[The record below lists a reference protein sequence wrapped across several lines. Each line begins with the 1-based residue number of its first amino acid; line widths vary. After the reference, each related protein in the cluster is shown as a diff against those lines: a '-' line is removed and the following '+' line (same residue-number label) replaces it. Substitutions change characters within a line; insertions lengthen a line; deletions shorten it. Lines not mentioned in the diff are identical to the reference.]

1 MAFSFVE
8 DVMPNAGDTSTETMD
23 LDAAVDRIGASVF
36 GPMSEPNE
44 SPGLNDSTDS
54 AAAAHEAAQPE
65 APPPPAPKTYDPP
78 KSWKKEMHEHWT
90 KLDPIV
96 QGYFVERE
104 EQLLNG
110 FKQFSPLRDALQP
123 HLDYLNQHNIQAPY
137 AIDSLLRAHRMLT
150 EGPIEQRRAY
160 YDQLGKNLKIIEA
173 TAAAQAPPAAPVDP
187 MLQQLQQQVSNL
199 ESTIQARHQR
209 ELETVKTEV
218 QKEVD
223 LFASDTKAHPY
234 FDEVATDIAAFVSQG
249 KSLQDAYDMAV
260 WANPVTRGKEQ
271 ARLLTEHEAK
281 LKENARLAALP
292 KKKAAGVNVR
302 SSGEGTAPTEPVGS
316 LEDTIRSVNRAIRN
330 RAS

>member
-1 MAFSFVE
+1 ME
-8 DVMPNAGDTSTETMD
+8 LTGDTSTGTMD
-23 LDAAVDRIGASVF
+23 IDAAADRIGASVF
-36 GPMSEPNE
+36 GPMSEPAE
-44 SPGLNDSTDS
+44 TPGLSEQAAPEPE
-54 AAAAHEAAQPE
+54 AAAPQAT
-65 APPPPAPKTYDPP
+65 APATEAPKTYDPP
-78 KSWKKEMHEHWT
+78 KSWKKEMHEYWT
-90 KLDPIV
+90 KLDPTV
-96 QGYFVERE
+96 QGYFIERE

-123 HLDYLNQHNIQAPY
+123 HLDYLNKQNIQAPY
-137 AIDSLLRAHRMLT
+137 AIDSLLKAHRMLT

-160 YDQLGKNLKIIEA
+160 YQQLGKNLKIMDEA
-173 TAAAQAPPAAPVDP
+173 MQAQGQQPAPVDP
-187 MLQQLQQQVSNL
+187 AVQQLQQKLSML
-199 ESTIQARHQR
+199 EDTIQQRTQR
-209 ELETVKTEV
+209 EIETVKTEV

-223 LFASDTKAHPY
+223 LFAADAKAHPY

-260 WANPVTRGKEQ
+260 WANPVTRAKEQ

-281 LKENARLAALP
+281 LKENARLTALP

-316 LEDTIRSVNRAIRN
+316 LEDTIRSVHRELRG

>member
-1 MAFSFVE
+1 ME
-8 DVMPNAGDTSTETMD
+8 LTGDTSTGTMD
-23 LDAAVDRIGASVF
+23 IDAAADRIGASVF
-36 GPMSEPNE
+36 GPMSEPAE
-44 SPGLNDSTDS
+44 TPGLSEQAAPEPE
-54 AAAAHEAAQPE
+54 AAATQAATPAPE
-65 APPPPAPKTYDPP
+65 APKTYDPP
-78 KSWKKEMHEHWT
+78 KSWKKEMHEYWT
-90 KLDPIV
+90 KLDPTV
-96 QGYFVERE
+96 QGYFIERE

-123 HLDYLNQHNIQAPY
+123 HLDYLNKQNIQAPY
-137 AIDSLLRAHRMLT
+137 AIDSLLKAHRMLT

-160 YDQLGKNLKIIEA
+160 YQQLGKNLKIMDEA
-173 TAAAQAPPAAPVDP
+173 MQAQGQQPAPVDP
-187 MLQQLQQQVSNL
+187 AVQQLQQKLSML
-199 ESTIQARHQR
+199 EDTIQQRTQR
-209 ELETVKTEV
+209 EIETVKTEV

-223 LFASDTKAHPY
+223 LFAADAKAHPY

-260 WANPVTRGKEQ
+260 WANPVTRAKEQ

-281 LKENARLAALP
+281 LKENARLSALP

-316 LEDTIRSVNRAIRN
+316 LEDTIRSVHRELRG